1 MHLRRMRPVAALT
14 LALLSA
20 PFLAAT
26 AVAAQAGATGARGAD
41 AAPVAV
47 AWPGIANQS
56 IQRVVV
62 LAVKAAETV
71 APPVETPPPAAVR
84 ATPAPPPPPPR
95 SVDDPATWL
104 YPANGPVTSPF
115 GRRWGRMHE
124 GVDIDAAYGSPVV
137 AAHRGTVVAAGWGLS
152 GYGRVVHIDHGNGI
166 VTTYNH
172 LAEVH
177 ATVGQVVERGTQ
189 IGLVGA
195 SGSVTAAHLHYEVR
209 INGGAVNPT
218 PWLTGTHSAA
228 GNPG

>member
-14 LALLSA
+14 LALVSL
-20 PFLAAT
+20 PFAAAA
-26 AVAAQAGATGARGAD
+26 AVAAQAEPAGAAD
-41 AAPVAV
+41 ARVAV
-47 AWPGIANQS
+47 AWPGIANES
-56 IQRVVV
+56 IQHAVA

-71 APPVETPPPAAVR
+71 APPADTPPPAAVR
-84 ATPAPPPPPPR
+84 ATPPPPPPPP
-95 SVDDPATWL
+95 SVDDPATWI
-104 YPANGPVTSPF
+104 YPANGPITSPY

-124 GVDIDAAYGSPVV
+124 GVDIDAAYGSAVV
-137 AAHRGTVVAAGWGLS
+137 AAHRGTVIAAGWGQS
-152 GYGRVVHIDHGNGI
+152 GYGRVVHIDHGNGM

-177 ATVGQVVERGTQ
+177 ATVGQVVEQGTQ
-189 IGLVGA
+189 VGLVGA

-218 PWLTGTHSAA
+218 PWLTGAHSTA